1 MVKTLDSDLKER
13 LRAVLGDRRVTEAD
27 LRRLAE
33 EGRACALILRAQLA
47 KREQALT
54 GLSADPASSLSE
66 IAEALT
72 WLTDFRLV
80 TRADGS
86 WRTNTDPWELLLR
99 GLEERRRR
107 EIDPALDLLRGCQSE
122 MAADAAEGKTASTQ
136 IAKMIA
142 LVEDLAAID
151 VQARRLSPQTLR
163 RLVGLGGRVGRLINR
178 TLRTGDQG

>member
-1 MVKTLDSDLKER
+1 MTRNRLPPPMRRFIDYLGELGPRWGLPACACRVHGYLYAIARPATEPDLRGALDLKGPE
-13 LRAVLGDRRVTEAD
+13 L
-27 LRRLAE
+27 
-33 EGRACALILRAQLA
+33 
-47 KREQALT
+47 
-54 GLSADPASSLSE
+54 
-66 IAEALT
+66 AEALA
-72 WLTDFRLV
+72 WLGDFRLA
-80 TRADGS
+80 TSANGA

-107 EIDPALDLLRGCQSE
+107 EIDPALDLLRGCQRD
-122 MAADAAEGKTASTQ
+122 MAATDADGKMARAQ

-178 TLRTGDQG
+178 TLRTGDPG